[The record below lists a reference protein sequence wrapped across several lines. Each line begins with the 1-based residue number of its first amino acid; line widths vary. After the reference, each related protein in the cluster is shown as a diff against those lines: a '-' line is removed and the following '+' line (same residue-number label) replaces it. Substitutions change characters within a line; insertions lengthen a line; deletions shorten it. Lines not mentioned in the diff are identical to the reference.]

1 MVFKCEKILDDNDI
15 NFLVTL
21 SRSCKWK
28 EIYQLYNVFKCNIGY
43 TDGRESLIN
52 EKMKTHLGIDFDCDV
67 LTYFL
72 DYVPGSFTRPH
83 FDVNTEYSVITVLE
97 QNNLVG
103 GYSVFYDNY
112 LCPEGGRDGS
122 LVCERDDVEK
132 ENPPYNKPIIP
143 VVVSPEVGDS
153 LVYNKKARHGV
164 SKVESG
170 NRLVF
175 VSWFRK
181 K

>member
-1 MVFKCEKILDDNDI
+1 MDFRCERILDEDDI

-21 SRSCKWK
+21 SKACKWK
-28 EIYQLYNVFKCNIGY
+28 EIYQLYNVFKCKIAYPEGKEEHISQKIK
-43 TDGRESLIN
+43 D
-52 EKMKTHLGIDFDCDV
+52 HLSIDNDCDA

-72 DYVPGSFTRPH
+72 DYVPGSFTRAH
-83 FDVNTEYSVITVLE
+83 FDNNTECSVITVIE

-103 GYSVFYDNY
+103 GYSIFQDRYTR
-112 LCPEGGRDGS
+112 PHGGRDSS
-122 LVCERDDVEK
+122 LVCQRGDGEK
-132 ENPPYNKPIIP
+132 ERPPYNKHIIP

-153 LVYNKKARHGV
+153 LVYNKMARHGV
-164 SKVESG
+164 SRVESG

-181 K
+181 R